1 MTDDALSPGPG
12 GDTGAAGPPEPV
24 RPAEPGGHG
33 VGAASHLRIIIGGLI
48 LLVLLAMIP
57 DLSGFTP
64 SADAYSS
71 LVHARVVRAVPA
83 DADTGAPG
91 AVVVLLDGPDA
102 GSEVQAEIGVSGRT
116 TPVYVVGEEVVVQ
129 VSPGPE
135 GDLVAIVDRW
145 RAPLLWGLAGLFG
158 LLVVLVSGWRG
169 VRALIAL
176 GITMVVVVKL
186 LLPLLVRGWDPVVL
200 AVLTGAGVTVVTLLL
215 TEGARRTTAAAAI
228 GTFAA
233 LLATALV
240 GAVVNALASFS
251 PLMGSEELGN
261 LGTMLGADVTLSGL
275 LMAAIIL
282 GALGVLDDVTITQA
296 ATVEELALADPLAAR
311 STLVRRAM
319 NVGRSHIA
327 ATVNTLVLAYV
338 AASIPLLLLF
348 AVSPQPLGALTST
361 EAIAI
366 EIVRALVGSIG
377 IVLAV
382 PFTTLV
388 AARMTP
394 RRRVHARPLAA
405 SPGP

>member
-1 MTDDALSPGPG
+1 MAHDRGVTDDTAAEPHHHASAPAPG
-12 GDTGAAGPPEPV
+12 G
-24 RPAEPGGHG
+24 
-33 VGAASHLRIIIGGLI
+33 GAASHLRIIIGGLI

-57 DLSGFTP
+57 DLSGFIP
-64 SADAYSS
+64 SQDGYSGI
-71 LVHARVVRAVPA
+71 VHARVVRTIPA
-83 DADTGAPG
+83 DPGTGAPG
-91 AVVVLLDGPDA
+91 AIVELLDGADA
-102 GSEVQAEIGVSGRT
+102 GTEMHAEIGVSGRT
-116 TPVYVVGEEVVVQ
+116 TPVYAVGEEVVVQ
-129 VSPGPE
+129 VSPGAD

-145 RAPLLWGLAGLFG
+145 RAPLLWGLAALFG
-158 LLVVLVSGWRG
+158 LLVVVVSGWRG
-169 VRALIAL
+169 VRALVAL
-176 GITMVVVVKL
+176 GITMLVIVKI

-200 AVLTGAGVTVVTLLL
+200 AVITGAGVTVVTLLL
-215 TEGARRTTAAAAI
+215 TEGARRTTAAAAF

-233 LLATALV
+233 LLATALI
-240 GAVVNALASFS
+240 GALINALAGFS

-296 ATVEELALADPLAAR
+296 ATVEELAHADPLASR
-311 STLVRRAM
+311 GTLVRRAM

-348 AVSPQPLGALTST
+348 AVSPQPILALAST

-366 EIVRALVGSIG
+366 EIVRSLVGSIG

-382 PFTTLV
+382 PFTTVV

-394 RRRVHARPLAA
+394 RRLAHARPVPPAA
-405 SPGP
+405 GR

>member
-1 MTDDALSPGPG
+1 
-12 GDTGAAGPPEPV
+12 
-24 RPAEPGGHG
+24 
-33 VGAASHLRIIIGGLI
+33 
-48 LLVLLAMIP
+48 MIP
-57 DLSGFTP
+57 DLSGFSP

-71 LVHARVVRAVPA
+71 LVHARVVRLTPA

-91 AVVVLLDGPDA
+91 AIVELLDGPDA
-102 GSEVQAEIGVSGRT
+102 GTEIRAEIGVSGRT
-116 TPVYVVGEEVVVQ
+116 TPVYAVGEEVVVQ
-129 VSPGPE
+129 VSPGPD

-145 RAPLLWGLAGLFG
+145 RAPLLWGLAALFG

-169 VRALIAL
+169 VRALVAL
-176 GITMVVVVKL
+176 AITMVVIVKI
-186 LLPLLVRGWDPVVL
+186 LLPLLVRGWDPVML
-200 AVLTGAGVTVVTLLL
+200 AVLTGAGVTLVTLLL
-215 TEGARRTTAAAAI
+215 TEGARRTTAAAVL

-233 LLATALV
+233 LLMTALV
-240 GAVVNALASFS
+240 GAVVNAFAGFS

-261 LGTMLGADVTLSGL
+261 LGTVLGADVTLSGL

-296 ATVEELALADPLAAR
+296 TTVEELALADPLAAR
-311 STLVRRAM
+311 GTLVRRAM

-348 AVSPQPLGALTST
+348 SVSPQPIGALAST

-366 EIVRALVGSIG
+366 EIVRSLVGSIG

-382 PFTTLV
+382 PFTTVV
-388 AARMTP
+388 AARMTKRP
-394 RRRVHARPLAA
+394 RVHARPV
-405 SPGP
+405 GPPPPA

>member
-1 MTDDALSPGPG
+1 MTDDTLHRDDLGDEGLPGP
-12 GDTGAAGPPEPV
+12 AGHPEP
-24 RPAEPGGHG
+24 AGHG
-33 VGAASHLRIIIGGLI
+33 GGAASHLRMIIGGLI
-48 LLVLLAMIP
+48 VLVVLTMIP
-57 DLSGFTP
+57 DLSGFAQP
-64 SADAYSS
+64 ADTYSN
-71 LVHARVVRAVPA
+71 LAHARVVRQVPA
-83 DADTGAPG
+83 DTGTGAPG
-91 AVVVLLDGPDA
+91 AIVVLLEGPDA
-102 GSEVQAEIGVSGRT
+102 GQQVRAEIGVSGRT
-116 TPVYVVGEEVVVQ
+116 APVYAVGEEVVVQ
-129 VSPGPE
+129 VSPSPE

-145 RAPLLWGLAGLFG
+145 RTPLLWGLAALFG
-158 LLVVLVSGWRG
+158 LLVVVVSGWRG
-169 VRALIAL
+169 VRALVAL
-176 GITMVVVVKL
+176 AITMLVVVKI
-186 LLPLLVRGWDPVVL
+186 LLPLLVRGWDPVIL
-200 AVLTGAGVTVVTLLL
+200 AVLTGAGVTLVTLLL

-240 GAVVNALASFS
+240 GATVNAVAAFS

-261 LGTMLGADVTLSGL
+261 LGAMLGPDVTLSGL

-296 ATVEELALADPLAAR
+296 ALVEELALADPLAAR
-311 STLVRRAM
+311 GTLVRRAM

-348 AVSPQPLGALTST
+348 AVSPQPIGALAST
-361 EAIAI
+361 EALAI
-366 EIVRALVGSIG
+366 EIVRSLVGSIG

-394 RRRVHARPLAA
+394 RRRVHARPA
-405 SPGP
+405 SPATGP